1 MKLLLRHKGI
11 EYYFT
16 DNFMYAKKDGDP
28 QLYKLALFD
37 RHFYK
42 LRLFNRIPILEIDGL
57 RMQLVRDFK
66 TPLDYPKEVV
76 RTLTIKK
83 GESVLDTC
91 TGLGY
96 IAIEAEKC
104 GAKITTC
111 ELSPAVI
118 ALAKWNPWSDHLFSS
133 SSIESIQGDIAHLI
147 KGMKDKTFDI
157 VIHDPPR
164 FSHAPDL
171 YSQSFYRELFRV
183 LKGRGRLFHYVG
195 SVGESRGRSLA
206 SESSRRLASAGF
218 KEIKENKRLQGVF
231 ARK

>member
-1 MKLLLRHKGI
+1 MKLLTKFKGK
-11 EYYFT
+11 EYYYT
-16 DNFMYAKKDGDP
+16 DNMLYVKTGDGA
-28 QLYKLALFD
+28 QFQKLALFD

-42 LRLFNRIPILEIDGL
+42 LRVFNKIPILEIDGL

-76 RTLTIKK
+76 RNLAIRK

-111 ELSPAVI
+111 ELSPAVLT
-118 ALAKWNPWSDHLFSS
+118 LAKWNPWSDGLFSS
-133 SSIESIQGDIAHLI
+133 SNIESIQGDISHLI
-147 KGMKDKTFDI
+147 KGMKDKTFDVI
-157 VIHDPPR
+157 IHDPPR

-206 SESSRRLASAGF
+206 SESSRRLASTGF
-218 KEIKENKRLQGVF
+218 KDIKENKRLQGVF